1 MRRAGRAP
9 ARGEPPGNEEAGPGP
24 ASSFSSDTPD
34 PWWYPG
40 KIEWTANPNRRI
52 SYRGFHGEHDEFV
65 DVMLGV
71 LRDAGLFRSRQMPRL
86 DEHAAEMFFD
96 RVFEAFKPVPYHC
109 AFRGQETAAAAHA
122 LLRQMRARRHGPID
136 DVECLATLIAACAG
150 SIGHLGVS
158 NQHLRLTNHALCG
171 LYPGDAD
178 VVERHSALILLHFL
192 TDPVAGLALK
202 VSDDAATRDAFAR
215 LIERLVLD
223 RDLKARELV
232 ARTHYRT
239 AERLRAEAVAGTGL
253 SEYRGDDDDDDGSGR
268 VSRPPLP
275 PGAALSAREKL
286 TALRAVIVCAEASAT
301 AMPLAHADFWGHREL
316 LERAGER
323 EARAAF
329 EFDSGARRRAST
341 RSPREVLARDEYFER
356 RVDEMARTTLP
367 AFEAIGAFCDATFAR
382 AVLRQARANVGAWR
396 ERLATSREARAL
408 AERANRCS
416 LAYIDVVG
424 GFGMIIV
431 YAASRQSVLRDK
443 IQYVN
448 GIARGFASDA
458 SVQASAAEAA
468 AQFEHVSRI
477 FASFTGVCV
486 ASMVA
491 CLALATPRAERRVP
505 EAVRERFLYLVC
517 LAQVSAR
524 FFFTHHRHALN
535 AAMSSLHRATG
546 APSDGAWSTESLFRE
561 KTSGLLHGD
570 WTRIVQG
577 PVVVP
582 CITTLFYYLG
592 MTRLSPR
599 EHALIHALAVLVR
612 FSQDESATR
621 GDETYVPLAYAPAVA
636 RKWRAWR
643 SVATFV
649 VVVCAADWRYARQIF
664 PRALRRR
671 VAAALFP
678 GRERAADPRPGD
690 PETDSREGRRD
701 GMFSSVLRS

>member
-1 MRRAGRAP
+1 
-9 ARGEPPGNEEAGPGP
+9 
-24 ASSFSSDTPD
+24 
-34 PWWYPG
+34 
-40 KIEWTANPNRRI
+40 
-52 SYRGFHGEHDEFV
+52 
-65 DVMLGV
+65 
-71 LRDAGLFRSRQMPRL
+71 
-86 DEHAAEMFFD
+86 
-96 RVFEAFKPVPYHC
+96 
-109 AFRGQETAAAAHA
+109 
-122 LLRQMRARRHGPID
+122 
-136 DVECLATLIAACAG
+136 
-150 SIGHLGVS
+150 
-158 NQHLRLTNHALCG
+158 
-171 LYPGDAD
+171 
-178 VVERHSALILLHFL
+178 
-192 TDPVAGLALK
+192 
-202 VSDDAATRDAFAR
+202 
-215 LIERLVLD
+215 
-223 RDLKARELV
+223 
-232 ARTHYRT
+232 
-239 AERLRAEAVAGTGL
+239 
-253 SEYRGDDDDDDGSGR
+253 
-268 VSRPPLP
+268 
-275 PGAALSAREKL
+275 
-286 TALRAVIVCAEASAT
+286 
-301 AMPLAHADFWGHREL
+301 
-316 LERAGER
+316 
-323 EARAAF
+323 
-329 EFDSGARRRAST
+329 
-341 RSPREVLARDEYFER
+341 
-356 RVDEMARTTLP
+356 MARTTLP

-431 YAASRQSVLRDK
+431 YAASRQSVLREK

-491 CLALATPRAERRVP
+491 CLALATPRAKRRVP

-561 KTSGLLHGD
+561 KTSGLLYGD

-582 CITTLFYYLG
+582 CITTLFYYFG

-599 EHALIHALAVLVR
+599 EHALFHALAVLVR

>member
-86 DEHAAEMFFD
+86 DEPAAEIFFD

-192 TDPVAGLALK
+192 TDPVAGLARI
-202 VSDDAATRDAFAR
+202 VSDDAATRDTFAR

-223 RDLKARELV
+223 RDSEARELV
-232 ARTHYRT
+232 ARTHYGT
-239 AERLRAEAVAGTGL
+239 AERLRAEAVTSTGL
-253 SEYRGDDDDDDGSGR
+253 ESRDDDDDDDGSGH

-275 PGAALSAREKL
+275 PGAALSPREKL
-286 TALRAVIVCAEASAT
+286 AALRAVILCAEASAT
-301 AMPLAHADFWGHREL
+301 AMPLARADFWGHREL
-316 LERAGER
+316 MERAGER

-329 EFDSGARRRAST
+329 EFDSGARRRASM
-341 RSPREVLARDEYFER
+341 RSLRDECFER
-356 RVDEMARTTLP
+356 QVDEMARTTLP
-367 AFEAIGAFCDATFAR
+367 AFEALGAFCDAAFAR

-468 AQFEHVSRI
+468 AQFEHVRRI
-477 FASFTGVCV
+477 FASFARVCV
-486 ASMVA
+486 ASLMA
-491 CLALATPRAERRVP
+491 CLALATPRAKRRVP

-517 LAQVSAR
+517 LAQISAR
-524 FFFTHHRHALN
+524 FFFTYHRHALN
-535 AAMSSLHRATG
+535 ADMSSLQRATG
-546 APSDGAWSTESLFRE
+546 APSDGARITESLLRS
-561 KTSGLLHGD
+561 KASLHGD
-570 WTRIVQG
+570 WRIAHS

-582 CITTLFYYLG
+582 CITSLFYYSC

-599 EHALIHALAVLVR
+599 EHALFHALAVLVR

-643 SVATFV
+643 AVATFV
-649 VVVCAADWRYARQIF
+649 VVVCAADWRHARQIF

-690 PETDSREGRRD
+690 PETDSRAGRRD
-701 GMFSSVLRS
+701 GIFSSVLCRS

>member
-86 DEHAAEMFFD
+86 DEPAAEMFFD

-150 SIGHLGVS
+150 SIGHLGLS

-223 RDLKARELV
+223 RHLEARELV
-232 ARTHYRT
+232 VRTHYGT

-253 SEYRGDDDDDDGSGR
+253 ESFESRGDDDDSDAGH
-268 VSRPPLP
+268 VSRHVSLP

-286 TALRAVIVCAEASAT
+286 VALRAVIVCAEASAT
-301 AMPLAHADFWGHREL
+301 VMPLARADFWGNREL

-341 RSPREVLARDEYFER
+341 RSLSDEYFER
-356 RVDEMARTTLP
+356 QVDEMARTTLP
-367 AFEAIGAFCDATFAR
+367 AFEAIGAFCDAAFTR
-382 AVLRQARANVGAWR
+382 AVLCQARANVGTWR
-396 ERLATSREARAL
+396 ERLATSREARAR

-416 LAYIDVVG
+416 LAYIDAVG
-424 GFGMIIV
+424 CFGMIVV
-431 YAASRQSVLRDK
+431 YAASRQSVIREK
-443 IQYVN
+443 IQYVK

-468 AQFEHVSRI
+468 AQFEHVRRI
-477 FASFTGVCV
+477 FASFAGVCV
-486 ASMVA
+486 ASLVA
-491 CLALATPRAERRVP
+491 CLALATPRAKRRVP

-535 AAMSSLHRATG
+535 AVMSSLHRATG
-546 APSDGAWSTESLFRE
+546 APSDGAWSTESLFRPNIR
-561 KTSGLLHGD
+561 
-570 WTRIVQG
+570 TRIAHG

-582 CITTLFYYLG
+582 CVTTLFYYSC
-592 MTRLSPR
+592 MTHLSPR
-599 EHALIHALAVLVR
+599 EHALFHALAVFVR
-612 FSQDESATR
+612 FSQDESAMR

-643 SVATFV
+643 AVAAFV
-649 VVVCAADWRYARQIF
+649 VVVCAADWRHARQIF

-690 PETDSREGRRD
+690 PETDSRAGRRD
-701 GMFSSVLRS
+701 GIFSSVLCRS